1 MENTETNT
9 QSDSRT
15 LFTLIE
21 LAEMAKL
28 AVFGCLENYLFTLFC
43 FELRGAQ
50 KSHCETVNLPLQVL
64 VQLSHFIVL
73 PDLSTA
79 VAHHGWGCTVENVV
93 TDSASC

>member
-43 FELRGAQ
+43 FELRKAQ
-50 KSHCETVNLPLQVL
+50 KSHVIN
-64 VQLSHFIVL
+64 
-73 PDLSTA
+73 
-79 VAHHGWGCTVENVV
+79 
-93 TDSASC
+93 